1 MKKIIFAI
9 MTIAHLV
16 SCGNDFETVTP
27 NTEAEGNNITITLE
41 GDETTRLSSRAAG
54 TAETWE
60 KSLTSLS
67 IFTFSS
73 SDALVLRR
81 DFTASELAAK
91 TASFA
96 LPKSTAGTSCSF
108 YAVANFSANSITS
121 KSALLALLE
130 RSASEYNGTIA
141 EVGSKC
147 NRGQGFVMSGQ
158 TTQAV
163 GAVNSTT
170 AIAITLKRT
179 VAKLIVETYID
190 NGFGDKYSGKLLVKS
205 IKLSKAASQSQV
217 VAGSPNCG
225 PMSYTHTQNS
235 AANGS
240 TYNNMFF
247 IYENGILTSGS
258 RVLLEINAT
267 YDIDG
272 SSSTTNDI
280 SDVKYTVELLG
291 RSAGQILRNG
301 YYKVNA
307 NITGLVGQ
315 NCTVSIS
322 VADWESPITQTVDL
336 GL

>member
-1 MKKIIFAI
+1 
-9 MTIAHLV
+9 
-16 SCGNDFETVTP
+16 
-27 NTEAEGNNITITLE
+27 
-41 GDETTRLSSRAAG
+41 
-54 TAETWE
+54 
-60 KSLTSLS
+60 
-67 IFTFSS
+67 
-73 SDALVLRR
+73 
-81 DFTASELAAK
+81 
-91 TASFA
+91 
-96 LPKSTAGTSCSF
+96 
-108 YAVANFSANSITS
+108 
-121 KSALLALLE
+121 
-130 RSASEYNGTIA
+130 
-141 EVGSKC
+141 
-147 NRGQGFVMSGQ
+147 MSGQ

-190 NGFGDKYSGKLLVKS
+190 NGFGDKYPGELLVKS

-225 PMSYTHTQNS
+225 AMNYTHTQNS

-280 SDVKYTVELLG
+280 SDVKYSVELLG
-291 RSAGQILRNG
+291 KSAGQILRNG

-315 NCTVSIS
+315 DCTVSIS
-322 VADWESPITQTVDL
+322 VADWESPITQSVDL